1 MKSKNFV
8 ILTNKKWHFE
18 IAKILNKKYKSKR
31 FIIIKSKEDLTLKKL
46 NQLKPEYIFV
56 PHWSYRIPKKVY
68 NNFKTVV
75 FHMTDLP
82 FGRGGSPLQN
92 LILIGKKKSMI
103 SAIECS
109 RKIDAGNIYLKS
121 PINIE
126 GSAQEIYD
134 RSTLIIKEMIIK
146 IINNKFV
153 LRPQRG
159 KITRFKRRSPL
170 QGNLIRVKSMQ
181 TFYNFIRMLD
191 AETYPKAFLKING
204 FTILFSKVKKV
215 RTNKLIAEVE
225 ISRK

>member
-1 MKSKNFV
+1 MRSKNFV

-18 IAKILNKKYKSKR
+18 IAKILNKKYKFKK
-31 FIIIKSKEDLTLKKL
+31 FIIIKSKNGLTLNKL
-46 NQLKPEYIFV
+46 SQIKPEYIFV
-56 PHWSYRIPKKVY
+56 PHWSYIIPKKIY
-68 NNFKTVV
+68 SNFKTVV

-92 LILIGKKKSMI
+92 LILLGKKKTMI

-109 RKIDAGNIYLKS
+109 HKIDAGNIYLKS
-121 PINIE
+121 PLNIE

-134 RSTLIIKEMIIK
+134 RSSLIIKEMIIK

-159 KITRFKRRSPL
+159 KITQFKRRVPA
-170 QGNLIRVKSMQ
+170 QGNLIKVKSMQ
-181 TFYNFIRMLD
+181 AYYNFIRMLD

-204 FTILFSKVKKV
+204 FTILFSKVKKIE
-215 RTNKLIAEVE
+215 TNKLIAEVE